1 MKRIGF
7 LLTVFVLSAI
17 STIQA
22 ASVSPDQA
30 KQIAA
35 QFISAKQQQYREQ
48 GKPVRR
54 ATPVAQEM
62 EAKVLFE
69 ARHNDSNPYLYAV
82 RYPQQEG
89 FVLISGDDRFAPVLG
104 YSETGS
110 IEVSSMPENLR
121 AWLQGYVDEMHF
133 LDSIGY
139 QYTPSQHAPAATK
152 APIQPLLETLW
163 NQGTP
168 FNDLCPEDNDG
179 YLSVTG
185 CVATAMAQVVNYH
198 MQHQGKPTK
207 IIATI
212 DGYTTNSHELT
223 VGSVPAGTMLPSPS
237 LLINDYYNDPTDSQK
252 EAVAKLM
259 LYCGTSVGMDYTS
272 SASSAHTSRVADALI
287 SYFGF
292 DNTTKFVHRANYTY
306 AMWIDLIYDELVAA
320 RPVEYDGHSS
330 GGGHAFVI
338 DGYDRDDLF
347 HVNWGWGG
355 SSDGY
360 FALSVLNPDDD
371 GQIGASGSSDGYS
384 GSQGAMIH
392 CQILG
397 ESADPEPACLSM
409 TLLGVNDCDITFSAF
424 NNTGTTRSFDYGI
437 AFVNNDGSYT
447 LIGDY
452 WSVTDL
458 KDNWG
463 WNSITRSVPK
473 KLSYKNTS
481 RKIVPISR
489 EKGQTAWCSTINDS
503 FNYVLAEYDAYGNPT
518 LSIHPNSKLS
528 GSELDVPTSKFVNED
543 QQVTVTLTN
552 SGEEFY
558 GSVYL
563 FVSKT
568 EVKGDYEAW
577 RGLTVLA
584 NSSLPISFDWTPEET
599 GTYYL
604 WVALDWGG
612 NEVLDSTTITITND
626 PGLEG
631 KILAI
636 SSVSFV
642 GLDNKSWVIDPVTG
656 VRAVDIYMDND
667 TLSGAV
673 WITNMTDESISQFKL
688 RVEFDRYIESTGQ
701 YEDEKSNLYWNTSFN
716 PGVTRGYSINRVLEL
731 DNTYRIRISKR
742 ESSSATPVNYDD
754 HYIIHLHRA
763 KSPEPTDINLVPE
776 DQLTNNQLPIT
787 NKILLNGQI
796 LILRGDKVYT
806 ITGQEVR

>member
-22 ASVSPDQA
+22 ASVTPDQA

-48 GKPVRR
+48 GKPIRR

-62 EAKVLFE
+62 ETKVLFE
-69 ARHNDSNPYLYAV
+69 ARHTDGNPYLYAV
-82 RYPQQEG
+82 RYPQEDG

-121 AWLQGYVDEMHF
+121 AWLQGYVDEMQY
-133 LDSIGY
+133 LESIGY
-139 QYTPSQHAPAATK
+139 QYAPSQHAPAATK
-152 APIQPLLETLW
+152 APIQPLVETLW
-163 NQGTP
+163 NQSAP

-212 DGYTTNSHELT
+212 DGYTTYSNELT
-223 VGSVPAGTMLPSPS
+223 VGSVPAGTTLPSPS
-237 LLINDYYNDPTDSQK
+237 LLINDYYNDPTDAQK

-259 LYCGTSVGMDYTS
+259 LYCGTSVQMDYTS
-272 SASSAHTSRVADALI
+272 GGSSAHTSKVASSLVT
-287 SYFGF
+287 YFGF
-292 DNTTKFVHRANYTY
+292 DNTTKFVYRSNYTY

-355 SSDGY
+355 SADGY

-397 ESADPEPACLSM
+397 ESADPEPACLSI
-409 TLLGVNDCDITFSAF
+409 TLLGVNDRDITFSAF
-424 NNTGTTRSFDYGI
+424 NNTGDTRSFDYGI
-437 AFVNNDGSYT
+437 GFVNNDGSYT

-473 KLSYKNTS
+473 NTSLKNTS

-489 EKGQTAWCSTINDS
+489 EKGQTAWCSTINDN

-518 LSIHPNSKLS
+518 LSIHPNPHLS
-528 GSELDVPTSKFVNED
+528 GSNLGVPTSKFVNED

-563 FVSKT
+563 FVSQT
-568 EVKGDYEAW
+568 EEKGDYEAW

-584 NSSLPISFDWTPEET
+584 NSSLPISFEWTPEET

-604 WVALDWGG
+604 WVALDAEG
-612 NEVLDSTTITITND
+612 NEVLDATTVTITTD
-626 PGLEG
+626 PGMEG

-656 VRAVDIYMDND
+656 VRQVDIYIDND
-667 TLSGAV
+667 TLSGAIWV
-673 WITNMTDESISQFKL
+673 TNMTDESISQFKL
-688 RVEFDRYIESTGQ
+688 RVEFDRYNESTGQ
-701 YEDEKSNLYWNTSFN
+701 YENEKSNLYWNTSFN
-716 PGVTRGYSINRVLEL
+716 PGSTRGYSITRVLEL

-742 ESSSATPVNYDD
+742 ESSSDTPVNYDD

-763 KSPEPTDINLVPE
+763 KSPEPTDIDQVPE

>member
-35 QFISAKQQQYREQ
+35 QFISAKQQQCREQ

-185 CVATAMAQVVNYH
+185 CVAAAMAQVVNYH

-223 VGSVPAGTMLPSPS
+223 VGSVPAGTMLPNPS
-237 LLINDYYNDPTDSQK
+237 LLINDYYNDPTDAQK

-320 RPVEYDGHSS
+320 
-330 GGGHAFVI
+330 
-338 DGYDRDDLF
+338 
-347 HVNWGWGG
+347 
-355 SSDGY
+355 
-360 FALSVLNPDDD
+360 
-371 GQIGASGSSDGYS
+371 
-384 GSQGAMIH
+384 
-392 CQILG
+392 
-397 ESADPEPACLSM
+397 
-409 TLLGVNDCDITFSAF
+409 
-424 NNTGTTRSFDYGI
+424 
-437 AFVNNDGSYT
+437 
-447 LIGDY
+447 
-452 WSVTDL
+452 
-458 KDNWG
+458 
-463 WNSITRSVPK
+463 
-473 KLSYKNTS
+473 
-481 RKIVPISR
+481 
-489 EKGQTAWCSTINDS
+489 
-503 FNYVLAEYDAYGNPT
+503 
-518 LSIHPNSKLS
+518 
-528 GSELDVPTSKFVNED
+528 
-543 QQVTVTLTN
+543 
-552 SGEEFY
+552 
-558 GSVYL
+558 
-563 FVSKT
+563 
-568 EVKGDYEAW
+568 
-577 RGLTVLA
+577 
-584 NSSLPISFDWTPEET
+584 
-599 GTYYL
+599 
-604 WVALDWGG
+604 
-612 NEVLDSTTITITND
+612 
-626 PGLEG
+626 
-631 KILAI
+631 
-636 SSVSFV
+636 
-642 GLDNKSWVIDPVTG
+642 
-656 VRAVDIYMDND
+656 
-667 TLSGAV
+667 
-673 WITNMTDESISQFKL
+673 
-688 RVEFDRYIESTGQ
+688 
-701 YEDEKSNLYWNTSFN
+701 
-716 PGVTRGYSINRVLEL
+716 
-731 DNTYRIRISKR
+731 
-742 ESSSATPVNYDD
+742 
-754 HYIIHLHRA
+754 
-763 KSPEPTDINLVPE
+763 
-776 DQLTNNQLPIT
+776 
-787 NKILLNGQI
+787 
-796 LILRGDKVYT
+796 
-806 ITGQEVR
+806 